1 MVFVNVILKMKN
13 LFSFF
18 CTSMPSPLPFFLF
31 QQAAA
36 LLKYLLILWDT
47 QLITDLGVGFV
58 FCRGVHSLTLQL
70 SFLCL

>member
-1 MVFVNVILKMKN
+1 MVFGNVILIMKN

-18 CTSMPSPLPFFLF
+18 CPPCLLHFLSFIF

-36 LLKYLLILWDT
+36 LLKYSFNPWDT
-47 QLITDLGVGFV
+47 QLVTDLDLGFV
-58 FCRGVHSLTLQL
+58 LCGDVQALMLQC

>member
-1 MVFVNVILKMKN
+1 MVFVNVILIMKN

-18 CTSMPSPLPFFLF
+18 CPPCLLHFLF

-36 LLKYLLILWDT
+36 LLKYLLIPWDI

-58 FCRGVHSLTLQL
+58 LCGDVHALMLQHY
-70 SFLCL
+70 FLCL